1 MVLDKQMTEKVTS
14 KDVTEL
20 EKIDAHYKPLS
31 DAAIKEARAV
41 MDAWQAI
48 EERAQREGRFFTPE
62 EESIGNKI
70 AVISN
75 HNAALTKEWLD
86 ARAKIT
92 ARSQNDKRDTD
103 VYGGNI
109 KDIVNII
116 KTEVPRQII
125 ISSIFAG
132 LIIDKANNTN
142 SSPKHDD
149 WGFSD
154 ENLRVQ
160 LHKTF
165 ASYLAFLEKAS
176 PEAYIEISEFIDAC
190 ISDKNNIIAQAGGS
204 RRSHKVGDIPTV
216 RTKIPE
222 EYITTVDKVSNK
234 TFSPDNDALYT
245 QQLIAIG
252 VERRGSKKEI
262 NTLLSISFE
271 ELEKKGVHIDPKKLT
286 PFDREVHDAIITL
299 FIEGGNE
306 LMSLEM
312 LYRTITGDPKARLTR
327 KQAEAISNSVTKLM
341 HTIITIDATEEAR
354 AYKFDSFKYRG
365 NLLYAEMAIA
375 SINGNVIEAIHIIK
389 EPVLYSYANKT
400 NKIGRVSLKLLN
412 TPVNKNEETII
423 LQGYLYRRI
432 LSMKG
437 SKRLA
442 PTIVYDTVYKQI
454 ELNAISDGALRKKK
468 VGIRRKI
475 KDILGYWEQ
484 EKFIIGYSENTHGQE
499 AYSITIKL

>member
-1 MVLDKQMTEKVTS
+1 MEALTPEETA
-14 KDVTEL
+14 EL

-31 DAAIKEARAV
+31 DAAIREAREI
-41 MDAWQAI
+41 MDTWQMI
-48 EERAQREGRFFTPE
+48 EERAQQEGRSFTPE
-62 EESIGNKI
+62 EESIGDKI
-70 AVISN
+70 AAISN
-75 HNAALTKEWLD
+75 RNAALTGEWLE

-92 ARSQNDKRDTD
+92 ARREGKGTG
-103 VYGGNI
+103 VYSANI
-109 KDIVNII
+109 KNIINII
-116 KTEVPRQII
+116 KNEVPRQII
-125 ISSIFAG
+125 INSIFAG
-132 LIIDKANNTN
+132 LATEKNTGIETTN
-142 SSPKHDD
+142 KQDD
-149 WGFSD
+149 WHFSD
-154 ENLRVQ
+154 ANLRTQ

-165 ASYLAFLEKAS
+165 AAYLDFLEETS
-176 PEAYIEISEFIDAC
+176 PEAHKEVFDFIETC
-190 ISDKNNIIAQAGGS
+190 IANKANIIATATRNTQTNKEAGN
-204 RRSHKVGDIPTV
+204 IPAV

-234 TFSPDNDALYT
+234 TFAPDNDVLYT

-262 NTLLSISFE
+262 STLLSISFE
-271 ELEKKGVHIDPKKLT
+271 ELEKKGVHIDPKRLT
-286 PFDREVHDAIITL
+286 PFDREVHDAITTL

-312 LYRTITGDPKARLTR
+312 LYRTITGDSKARLTR

-341 HTIITIDATEEAR
+341 HTIITIDATEEAK
-354 AYKFDSFKYRG
+354 AYKFDSFKYKG

-375 SINGNVIEAIHIIK
+375 SINGNIIEAIHIIK

-437 SKRLA
+437 SRKLA

-454 ELNAISDGALRKKK
+454 ELSAISDGALRKKK
-468 VGIRRKI
+468 VSVRKKI
-475 KDILGYWEQ
+475 KDILGYWKQ
-484 EKFIIGYSENTHGQE
+484 EKFIAGYSENTHGQE